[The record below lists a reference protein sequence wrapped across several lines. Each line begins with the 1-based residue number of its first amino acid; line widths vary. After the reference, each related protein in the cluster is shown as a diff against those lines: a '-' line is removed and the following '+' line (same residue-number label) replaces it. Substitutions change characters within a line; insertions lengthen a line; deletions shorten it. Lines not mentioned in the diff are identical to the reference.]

1 MTKMK
6 KQTNNMK
13 KKLIVV
19 PKKKGLTMLIDGSN
33 LAYRAFHKFGSIRT
47 PQHGHVGLIYG
58 FLKILHSYVVRF
70 QPTAVIV
77 SFDTPA
83 SKKSNFR
90 LKLYPEYKASR
101 GKKDLSFDYESFNRQ
116 IDVTKKV
123 LLNLGIDVI
132 SDDKGLGH
140 ETDDYLAYLALKAK
154 TKVLIVSS
162 DKDFIQL
169 LDKSIK
175 LFNPFK
181 ETIIRHNTCEN
192 IVGFKPAAHK
202 EYLMLTGDTSDNIP
216 GYKGIG
222 PVKATEFIKRYG
234 SLENFLNDKK
244 ASFPRVTKEGIEF
257 LYNRNRPL
265 IDLFYA
271 LEKYPITKVP
281 MIKGEFNNKTLIK
294 ILGEYSM
301 ATMLKSEFIKP
312 FKDLQ

>member
-1 MTKMK
+1 MMKMK

-181 ETIIRHNTCEN
+181 ETHLPHCQHQPQSQDHRS
-192 IVGFKPAAHK
+192 G
-202 EYLMLTGDTSDNIP
+202 
-216 GYKGIG
+216 
-222 PVKATEFIKRYG
+222 
-234 SLENFLNDKK
+234 
-244 ASFPRVTKEGIEF
+244 
-257 LYNRNRPL
+257 
-265 IDLFYA
+265 
-271 LEKYPITKVP
+271 
-281 MIKGEFNNKTLIK
+281 
-294 ILGEYSM
+294 
-301 ATMLKSEFIKP
+301 
-312 FKDLQ
+312 